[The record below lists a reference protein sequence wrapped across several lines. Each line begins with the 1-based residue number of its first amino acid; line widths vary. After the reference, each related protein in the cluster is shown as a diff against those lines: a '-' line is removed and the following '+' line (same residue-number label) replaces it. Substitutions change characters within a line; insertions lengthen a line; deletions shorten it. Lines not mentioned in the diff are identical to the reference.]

1 MRRRFAV
8 SGALALAAT
17 TAVAVGVSSSIAR
30 APATKP
36 LFASLT
42 GAAEVPGPGDT
53 DGLGAASVVFTGGNR
68 ICYSLVVNAIAK
80 PVAAHIHEG
89 RAGVAGDVV
98 VTLKQ
103 PAKGNAGT
111 SAACVAAPAEVVNR
125 IKANPKSFYVNVHT
139 GPFPG
144 GAIRGQ
150 LHR

>member
-36 LFASLT
+36 LFASMT

-53 DGLGAASVVFTGGNR
+53 NGLGAASVVFTGGNK

-80 PVAAHIHEG
+80 PVAAHIHAG
-89 RAGVAGDVV
+89 KAGVAGDVV
-98 VTLKQ
+98 VTLAQ
-103 PAKGNAGT
+103 PAKGSNGT
-111 SAACVAAPAEVVNR
+111 SAACVASTAEIVNK
-125 IKANPKSFYVNVHT
+125 IKANPKNFYVNVHT
-139 GPFPG
+139 GAFPG